1 MAEQLKI
8 VIDADVV
15 KAMGGLKQLEKSFK
29 TTENSAKSFGVN
41 VAKGTQQANAAL
53 AKIPNTSNSATFAL
67 TNLGR
72 VAQDLP
78 FGFLGIANNLNPLL
92 ESFQRLKAESGST
105 KTALKA
111 LGSSLLGAGGL
122 GFALSIASSLLLVF
136 GDKLFGAG
144 KKTEEA
150 ARAIKSSFEV
160 IGDAT
165 DSVQGDIANVG
176 ALVKAATDTG
186 NSLKIQAGAIAEL
199 KKINKEFF
207 GGLEA
212 GKSSFEQITLAANN
226 YTQSL
231 ITQAI
236 VKGLQD
242 EISELSK
249 QIRAATKEYNDLT
262 AKTTA
267 AGKAVN
273 NFTVKTGG
281 GERALDQQASSIN
294 NLNSN
299 YKDLQG
305 SLQKSATTLGGL
317 RTQFNSLTDEINKQV
332 LASLKIKPPTV
343 DDKDFKDQTDNI
355 LSRARQFVKEFGD
368 IFVVPDLD
376 ETFFRGKK
384 ELLPIAQKLLDDVS
398 KGNLKIK
405 IPVQTDFELLPTETP
420 LTKEQLDRLTED
432 FFKGIAI
439 ERNIPATITIDPTIQ
454 VAVDQGKLKKSLDE
468 ALSKGDF
475 KGSLDLL
482 TKIDLNP
489 ALQGIQGLN
498 TSLAESALL
507 ISDTLTPAFQEMFD
521 AIAAGENPLKAF
533 FSSIVQSINQLIK
546 KLIAAAI
553 QAAILSAITAGSS
566 NALGFSKIFGQLLG
580 GVSNPGSGFGLG
592 SQIAG
597 RSFNNTLNVVVQ
609 GQISGQ
615 NILLAGQRA
624 AGSNNR

>member
-1 MAEQLKI
+1 VAEQLKI